1 MLLIHKPSITLTRE
15 APPREQCGPPLA
27 PVIAF
32 GRTLL
37 IFLRCMGSS
46 FFSEVTSAP
55 PDAIL
60 GLTEAFKNDP
70 ATSKVNLGVGVY
82 QDAMGKIPVL
92 ESVLKA
98 AQIWSSQED
107 SKTYLPIDGAPSF
120 IAANQEL
127 LFGKDSAALKEKR
140 VVTLQSVGGSGALRL
155 GVELIRRVAPD
166 SVMYVSDPSWENHR
180 VLFEGAGVKVETYP
194 YYDPTTNGLRAGD
207 MLTTLRSLKPRSTV
221 LLHACCHNP
230 TGVDLDEDTWSEVVE
245 ICEQRDLIP
254 FIDFAYQGFSQGI
267 TSDSKPIRLF
277 ADRGLTFLVANSFAK
292 SFSIYRER
300 AGGISVVTGS
310 QKEAAAVLSQL
321 KRVVRTLYSSP
332 PSYGAQLV
340 AIILNHQELRPLW
353 ERELE
358 EMRRRIL
365 EMRDLFAQRLKDALP
380 HRDSSFILK
389 QRGMFSYSGLSVEVM
404 KTLRER
410 HHVYGLDSGRICV
423 AAINHKNVD
432 YICESIASALGG
444 G

>member
-1 MLLIHKPSITLTRE
+1 
-15 APPREQCGPPLA
+15 
-27 PVIAF
+27 
-32 GRTLL
+32 
-37 IFLRCMGSS
+37 
-46 FFSEVTSAP
+46 
-55 PDAIL
+55 
-60 GLTEAFKNDP
+60 
-70 ATSKVNLGVGVY
+70 
-82 QDAMGKIPVL
+82 
-92 ESVLKA
+92 
-98 AQIWSSQED
+98 
-107 SKTYLPIDGAPSF
+107 
-120 IAANQEL
+120 
-127 LFGKDSAALKEKR
+127 
-140 VVTLQSVGGSGALRL
+140 
-155 GVELIRRVAPD
+155 
-166 SVMYVSDPSWENHR
+166 
-180 VLFEGAGVKVETYP
+180 
-194 YYDPTTNGLRAGD
+194 
-207 MLTTLRSLKPRSTV
+207 
-221 LLHACCHNP
+221 
-230 TGVDLDEDTWSEVVE
+230 
-245 ICEQRDLIP
+245 
-254 FIDFAYQGFSQGI
+254 
-267 TSDSKPIRLF
+267 LF

-340 AIILNHQELRPLW
+340 AIILNHPELRPLW

-365 EMRDLFAQRLKDALP
+365 EMRDLFAKRLKEALP
-380 HRDSSFILK
+380 HRDFSFILK

-432 YICESIASALGG
+432 YICESIASAFGG